1 MTNKFAP
8 IAPLMDTDA
17 YKLDHRRQYPKGT
30 TGVLSN
36 YTNRGTRIAHID
48 HVVHFGLQAFLQ
60 SWAIDAWKPFF
71 AADEDLV
78 ADLYEEFT
86 TSVLGP
92 NTIGSD
98 HIRALHKLG
107 FLPLQFNGLPEG
119 SLVPLRVPSFTVENT
134 LPEFYWLVNYIETV
148 MSASIWQPST
158 SATLAH
164 NFRLLLDKWAL
175 KTTGSTAGVE
185 WQGHDFSFRGM
196 AGIDAAAASGA
207 GHLLSFTG
215 SDNLNVVNFVNTNYS
230 EDVYDLLTA
239 SEKVAFDKNGSLP
252 ERLAGTSRD
261 NGLILGSVPATEHSV
276 MCAGGSDEGEEQ
288 ATYERLIEAYP
299 SGIVSVVSD
308 TWDLWN
314 VLTVI
319 LPNLKD
325 KILARDGKLVI
336 RPDSGDPVDIL
347 TGTLTGIPAASD
359 LTGDPAEKG
368 VIELLWDVFGGT
380 INEQGYKVLDPH
392 IGAIYGDSITYERA
406 EQISQRLADKGFA
419 STNVVFGVGSFTY
432 QYVTRDTFASA
443 VKATWVE
450 IDGVERAIFKDPIT
464 DNGTKKS
471 ARGRLVVIQDPDDNF
486 QLVDNLTREEE
497 ELHYNSLAPVWKNG
511 VFLRYQSF
519 AQIRK
524 VMEQGR
530 LSLQLWDRV
539 DAESVSV

>member
-1 MTNKFAP
+1 MYNRFAP

-17 YKLDHRRQYPKGT
+17 YKLDHRRQYPVGT

-36 YTNRGTRIAHID
+36 YTNRGSRVARID

-60 SWAIDAWKPFF
+60 SWATDAWMPFF
-71 AADEDLV
+71 EADEDEV
-78 ADLYEEFT
+78 AALYEEFT

-92 NTIGSD
+92 NDIGSD

-107 FLPLQFNGLPEG
+107 YLPLRFCGLPEG
-119 SLVPLRVPSFTVENT
+119 TLVPLRVPSFTVENT

-148 MSASIWQPST
+148 MSASIWQAST
-158 SATLAH
+158 SATTAYY
-164 NFRLLLDKWAL
+164 FRQLLNAWATM
-175 KTTGSTAGVE
+175 TTGSTEGVE

-196 AGIDAAAASGA
+196 AGSAAAAASGA

-215 SDNLNVVNFVNTNYS
+215 SDNLNVVNFVNENY
-230 EDVYDLLTA
+230 
-239 SEKVAFDKNGSLP
+239 
-252 ERLAGTSRD
+252 AGD

-276 MCAGGSDEGEEQ
+276 MCAGGSDKGDEQ
-288 ATYERLIEAYP
+288 ATFERLLTLYP

-325 KILARDGKLVI
+325 QILARDGKLVI
-336 RPDSGDPVDIL
+336 RPDSGDPVDIIC
-347 TGTLTGIPAASD
+347 GTDEYAEEGESNYAA
-359 LTGDPAEKG
+359 LG
-368 VIELLWDVFGGT
+368 VIELLWQTFGGT
-380 INEQGYKVLDPH
+380 INDRGFRVLDPH

-406 EQISQRLADKGFA
+406 EQIFSRLARKGYA
-419 STNVVFGVGSFTY
+419 STNIVLGVGSYTY

-450 IDGVERAIFKDPIT
+450 IDGVGRDIAKDPIT

-471 ARGRLVVIQDPDDNF
+471 AKGRLAVLRSLETLDF
-486 QLVDNLTREEE
+486 T
-497 ELHYNSLAPVWKNG
+497 LHDGRLGAAIETMGESLLQPVWADG
-511 VFLRYQSF
+511 RFIRTQSF
-519 AQIRK
+519 ADIRK
-524 VMEQGR
+524 V
-530 LSLQLWDRV
+530 L
-539 DAESVSV
+539 AK